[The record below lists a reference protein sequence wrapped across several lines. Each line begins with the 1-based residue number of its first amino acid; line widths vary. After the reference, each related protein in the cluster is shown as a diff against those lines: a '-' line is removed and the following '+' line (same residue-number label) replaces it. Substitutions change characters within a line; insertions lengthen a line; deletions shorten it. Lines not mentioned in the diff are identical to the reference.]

1 MTPKQW
7 MIRRMTIPELNLALD
22 WAAEEG
28 WNPGYYDAESFYQ
41 TDPQGFFMGYLN
53 DEPIAS
59 ISAVAYDSTF
69 GFMGL
74 YIVRPSF
81 RGQGWGLKLWQ
92 AAIEYLG
99 TRNIALEGVIAQE
112 ENYQKFGFKF
122 AYRHIR
128 YQGRGGG
135 VIPDALIP
143 ISRVHWD
150 ELLAYDSQH
159 FPVSRPV
166 FLKHWIQQPEITA
179 FGIKDH
185 GKLKGYGVLRL
196 CHNGYRIG
204 PLFADNVDFAE
215 LLLQGLMAKIPDSP
229 VFLDIP
235 DTNLA
240 GINLMEKYRMIPF
253 FSNSRMYRLNPVNL
267 PLNQVFGVTT
277 LELG

>member
-1 MTPKQW
+1 MNPQKW

-59 ISAVAYDSTF
+59 ISAVAYDSSF

-128 YQGRGGG
+128 YQGTGGG

-143 ISRVHWD
+143 ISRVPWD
-150 ELLAYDSQH
+150 ELFAYDSQH

-196 CHNGYRIG
+196 CRNGYRIG

-240 GINLMEKYRMIPF
+240 GINLMDKYGMRPF
-253 FSNSRMYRLNPVNL
+253 FSNSRMYRLKPVNL